1 MDHPGVLGCI
11 LTNNGRSVFT
21 NMDNNKTFIIAN
33 RLNDFQEIAYH
44 CVRSIDPEDELTVIR
59 IKTSK
64 YEILNVIPTS
74 THGIIAIQNTTSFET
89 ESNKSLMI

>member
-1 MDHPGVLGCI
+1 MDHPGV
-11 LTNNGRSVFT
+11 NGVIITQNDRSVFT

-33 RLNDFQEIAYH
+33 RLNDFKEIAYH

-64 YEILNVIPTS
+64 YEILNVLPTS
-74 THGIIAIQNTTSFET
+74 TTGIIAIQSTSMYEN
-89 ESNKSLMI
+89 ESNKSIII